1 MQRCICGSS
10 ARFSNARLL
19 LPQQC
24 YFFKSNAVFTQAV
37 LLFEIPSKLL
47 LPQQRCFFKFNAA
60 FAAAVLIFQ
69 IQDCFYRSSVA
80 LSDSTLLLRNST
92 LQTPQQRCFCKFS
105 HAAGSPDSD

>member
-37 LLFEIPSKLL
+37 LLFEIPSTAFAAAALLFQIQRCICRSSANFSNPRLL
-47 LPQQRCFFKFNAA
+47 LPQQCCSFRFNTA
-60 FAAAVLIFQ
+60 FAEFNTANSPAALLLQ
-69 IQDCFYRSSVA
+69 IQPCGR
-80 LSDSTLLLRNST
+80 LT
-92 LQTPQQRCFCKFS
+92 
-105 HAAGSPDSD
+105 G